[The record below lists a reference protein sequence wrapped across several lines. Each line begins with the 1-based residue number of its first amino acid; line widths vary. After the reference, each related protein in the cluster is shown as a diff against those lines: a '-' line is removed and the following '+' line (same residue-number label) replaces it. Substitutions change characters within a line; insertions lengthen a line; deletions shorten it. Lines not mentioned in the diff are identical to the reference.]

1 MTHQKRL
8 VIVTGMSGAG
18 KRHVLQLF
26 EDLGHDCVDNL
37 PAALIPA
44 LGELMA
50 SSTVPHQR
58 MVVFVDARSG
68 ADLLNLPDYLDT
80 VAKLGFRPETL
91 FLDTS
96 DEVIQHWYS
105 ESRRRHP
112 VSPGGSI
119 EEGIRLE
126 REWLEPIRER
136 ADLYVDTSTISAS
149 ELRERIAALF
159 SSIREPGSLT
169 ISVTSFGFKYGLPP
183 EADLVFD
190 VRFLP
195 NPHHDEELRPL
206 SGLEPAVREYV
217 VNNEEA
223 QTFLRHMN
231 GMIKFLIPLYEAEPK
246 AYLTM
251 AIGCTGGR
259 HRSVAVSSEIA
270 RLLRDLNYDVRLR
283 HRDVD
288 REEQE

>member
-1 MTHQKRL
+1 
-8 VIVTGMSGAG
+8 MSGAG

-26 EDLGHDCVDNL
+26 EDLGHDCVDNI

-50 SSTVPHQR
+50 SSKLLHDR
-58 MVVFVDARSG
+58 IAVFVDARSG
-68 ADLLNLPDYLDT
+68 VDLLNLPGYLDT
-80 VAKLGFRPETL
+80 VAKLGFHPETL

-96 DEVIQHWYS
+96 DEVIQHRYS

-112 VSPGGSI
+112 VSPDGSI

-126 REWLEPIRER
+126 REWLAPIRER
-136 ADLYVDTSTISAS
+136 ADLYVDTSAISAS

-159 SSIREPGSLT
+159 SSTREVGSLT

-183 EADLVFD
+183 EADMVFD

-195 NPHHDEELRPL
+195 NPHHDEELRPQ
-206 SGLEPAVREYV
+206 SGLDPAVREYV